1 MDTKLCPLYF
11 NGSYQLFFNGEIDSK
26 YKDKISSNNAYILY
40 SVLILYNHYIE
51 IKFLLLLQ
59 KQVRFMNL

>member
-1 MDTKLCPLYF
+1 MALISCFSMAKLIL
-11 NGSYQLFFNGEIDSK
+11 N
-26 YKDKISSNNAYILY
+26 KDKISSNNAYISY

>member
-1 MDTKLCPLYF
+1 MALISCFSMAKLIL
-11 NGSYQLFFNGEIDSK
+11 N
-26 YKDKISSNNAYILY
+26 KDKISSNNAYILY
-40 SVLILYNHYIE
+40 SVLILYNHYYIE

>member
-1 MDTKLCPLYF
+1 MALISCSSMAKLIL
-11 NGSYQLFFNGEIDSK
+11 N
-26 YKDKISSNNAYILY
+26 KDKISSNNAYILY

>member
-11 NGSYQLFFNGEIDSK
+11 NGSYQLFSMAKLILN
-26 YKDKISSNNAYILY
+26 KDKISSNNAYISY